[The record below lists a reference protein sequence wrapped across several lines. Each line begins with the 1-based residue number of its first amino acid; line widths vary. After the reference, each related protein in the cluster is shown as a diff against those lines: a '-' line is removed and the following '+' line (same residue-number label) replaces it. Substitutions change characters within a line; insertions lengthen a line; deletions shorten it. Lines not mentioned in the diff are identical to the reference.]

1 MPRPRFHTRS
11 VVVGLVLCL
20 LFLAATSCQWCS
32 PDIEGPAGSLF
43 VASDLPRETNPQVS
57 GQQAS
62 DLVRGNS
69 EFAFGLLEELSADA
83 ENVFFSPY
91 SISSA
96 LAMTYAGARGN
107 TEMQMGDVLRFDPT
121 GQGIHPIFNWLE
133 LELNERDRIS
143 PPSEG
148 EGFTLSIANA
158 AWGQEGHGFLH
169 GYLDALAV
177 NYGAGLRLIDF
188 VGNPEGSRIAIN
200 DWVSDETEGK
210 VEDLLPPSA
219 INVDTRLVL
228 TNAVYFKAPWLKP
241 FDEAETRDEP
251 FTTLAGS
258 SVTVPMM
265 RQVETFPYVR
275 FGAGQ
280 AVELAYNG
288 EQIAMVLLVA
298 DDGQYETFEA
308 GLDFDRYEEIVVAL
322 QDQRVNLGLPKL
334 GFSYDVALPNHLKN
348 LGMTDA
354 FIAGTADFSGMNGS
368 RNLFIS
374 DVLHKAF
381 VTVNEAGT
389 KAAAATAVV
398 VAPTGTPDT
407 PVTLTIDR
415 PFIFVIRDIPTGS
428 ILFVGRVVNP

>member
-1 MPRPRFHTRS
+1 MPRPAFHTRS
-11 VVVGLVLCL
+11 VVFGVMSCV
-20 LFLAATSCQWCS
+20 LFLAATSCQWWL
-32 PDIEGPAGSLF
+32 PNIEGPAGSLF
-43 VASDLPRETNPQVS
+43 VASDLPRETNPQVP

-62 DLVRGNS
+62 DLIKGNS
-69 EFAFGLLEELSADA
+69 EFAFELLEELSADA
-83 ENVFFSPY
+83 KNLFFSPY

-107 TEMQMGDVLRFDPT
+107 TEMQMGDVLHFNPT
-121 GQGIHPIFNWLE
+121 GQGIHPIFNWLD
-133 LELNERDRIS
+133 LQLNERDQIS

-158 AWGQEGHGFLH
+158 VWGQEGYGFLQS
-169 GYLDALAV
+169 YLDALAV

-188 VGNPEGSRIAIN
+188 VGNPEGSRITIN
-200 DWVSDETEGK
+200 DWVRDETEGK

-219 INVDTRLVL
+219 IDVDSRLVL
-228 TNAVYFKAPWLKP
+228 TNAIYFKAPWLKP
-241 FDEAETRDEP
+241 FDEGETRDEP

-275 FGAGQ
+275 FDVGQ

-288 EQIAMVLLVA
+288 EQIAMVLLVP
-298 DDGQYETFEA
+298 DEGQFEMFEA

-322 QDQRVNLGLPKL
+322 QEQRVDLGLPRF

-354 FIAGTADFSGMNGS
+354 FVTGTADFAGMDGSG
-368 RNLFIS
+368 NLFIS

-381 VTVNEAGT
+381 VAVNEAGT
-389 KAAAATAVV
+389 EAAAATAVV
-398 VAPTGTPDT
+398 VVPTMNPGT

-415 PFIFVIRDIPTGS
+415 PFIFIIRDIPTGS
-428 ILFVGRVVNP
+428 ILFVGRVLSP